1 MKTIEVSTQSE
12 ISSKQA
18 EISAKVATY
27 TAAQAHQL
35 QHGGPGPVAD
45 CQVMAI
51 VNEHNGE
58 FQVVARQSEVVEE
71 EQIIE
76 TESEPSVE

>member
-18 EISAKVATY
+18 EAAAKVAAY
-27 TAAQAHQL
+27 QAAQAHQL
-35 QHGGPGPVAD
+35 EHGGPGPVAD
-45 CQVMAI
+45 YDIMDI

-58 FQVVARQSEVVEE
+58 FQVVAKQQEE
-71 EQIIE
+71 PIE
-76 TESEPSVE
+76 

>member
-1 MKTIEVSTQSE
+1 MKTIEVPTFAE
-12 ISSKQA
+12 VEAKQA

-45 CQVMAI
+45 YDIMEI

-58 FQVVARQSEVVEE
+58 FQVVAKQQELSI
-71 EQIIE
+71 EQ
-76 TESEPSVE
+76 

>member
-1 MKTIEVSTQSE
+1 MKTIEVSSQSE

-18 EISAKVATY
+18 EVSAKVAAY

-35 QHGGPGPVAD
+35 EHGGPGPVAD
-45 CQVMAI
+45 YDIMSI

-58 FQVVARQSEVVEE
+58 FEIVAQNSGIVEE
-71 EQIIE
+71 PI
-76 TESEPSVE
+76 V

>member
-18 EISAKVATY
+18 EVAAKVAAY
-27 TAAQAHQL
+27 QAAQAHQL

-45 CQVMAI
+45 YDIMEI

-58 FQVVARQSEVVEE
+58 FEVTVRKEE
-71 EQIIE
+71 
-76 TESEPSVE
+76 

>member
-1 MKTIEVSTQSE
+1 MKIIEVSTQSE

-18 EISAKVATY
+18 EIATLVADY
-27 TAAQAHQL
+27 QAAQAHQL

-45 CQVMAI
+45 YGIMAI

-58 FQVVARQSEVVEE
+58 FQVIAKQEE
-71 EQIIE
+71 SITQE
-76 TESEPSVE
+76 

>member
-18 EISAKVATY
+18 EVAAKVAAY
-27 TAAQAHQL
+27 QAAQAHQL
-35 QHGGPGPVAD
+35 EHGGPGPVAD
-45 CQVMAI
+45 YDIMEI

-58 FQVVARQSEVVEE
+58 FQVVAKQQEEPVE
-71 EQIIE
+71 
-76 TESEPSVE
+76 

>member
-12 ISSKQA
+12 VSSKQA
-18 EISAKVATY
+18 EVAAKVAAY
-27 TAAQAHQL
+27 QADQAHQL

-45 CQVMAI
+45 YDIMAI

-58 FQVVARQSEVVEE
+58 FQVVARQQEE
-71 EQIIE
+71 PIE
-76 TESEPSVE
+76 